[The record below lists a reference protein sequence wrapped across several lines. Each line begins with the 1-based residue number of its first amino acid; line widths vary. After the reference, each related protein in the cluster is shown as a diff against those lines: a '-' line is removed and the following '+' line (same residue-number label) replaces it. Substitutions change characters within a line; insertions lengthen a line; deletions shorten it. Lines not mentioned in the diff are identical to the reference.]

1 MANGTVIVKDL
12 SKIGRDLSKCIIID
26 NVSDNFCL
34 QPDNGIFIKT
44 WYDDMTD
51 TDLYDMI
58 PLLSGKASDTR
69 LGQEK
74 DS

>member
-1 MANGTVIVKDL
+1 MKDL

-44 WYDDMTD
+44 WYDDMSD
-51 TDLYDMI
+51 TDLFDMI
-58 PLLSGKASDTR
+58 PLLSGKGIDIR